1 MQGSIP
7 AQDAGI
13 YSGAGCRDLFRC
25 RMQGS
30 IPVQDAGVYSGKEYF
45 LYTDCVLNYNNN
57 RIYVRIMPRALNILM
72 P

>member
-1 MQGSIP
+1 MIS
-7 AQDAGI
+7 ANNAGI
-13 YSGAGCRDLFRC
+13 DSGAGCKDLFRR

-30 IPVQDAGVYSGKEYF
+30 IPVQDARIYSGKEYF